1 MDNLETHTTLLER
14 HRTTTMNKQTTQ
26 KAKKS
31 MDATKKKTPGGEP
44 MCSPAVIRS
53 CFLENNRMLF
63 IAKSVKSFVG
73 VGGKT
78 IST

>member
-1 MDNLETHTTLLER
+1 MDNLETHTTLLAR
-14 HRTTTMNKQTTQ
+14 HRTTTINKHTTQ

-31 MDATKKKTPGGEP
+31 MDATKKNPAGEP

-53 CFLENNRMLF
+53 CFLENTRMLF
-63 IAKSVKSFVG
+63 IAKFVKSFVG